1 MERDGTQGSD
11 SFEGSLNLV
20 KLAPDSLQMLS
31 DKPMVRELIQLL
43 LAHNVTHCVLSPG
56 SRNAPISISL
66 INHPE
71 FETYSVVDER
81 AAGFFALGLSQQLN
95 QPVAVCCTSGSAAM
109 NYAPAVAEAFYQR
122 IPLIVLTADRP
133 QEWVN
138 QGDGQTI
145 QQKDLF
151 GSHVRSFQEL
161 RDSDDDQWHNN
172 RLINEA
178 LNSATAQLGGPVH
191 INIPLYE
198 NLYGTTTEELQPVRV
213 IRNIKSEQT
222 LSDDDLLRIKGTISA
237 SKSVM
242 ILCGQ
247 IPPNR
252 ELNALLASI
261 SEGGK
266 TIVLSETHSNV
277 CGGRIVT
284 TIDRIIMSFQGEELA
299 DFMPET
305 LITIGGNIISKK
317 IKAILRDHPSEEH
330 YHVDSAGEI
339 LDTYKNLTEVIPTE
353 HATTLA
359 ALQQE
364 LTGPGVY
371 ADRWALKVNQNQ
383 KIHDDFAIKQDWSD
397 LKAFNVLL
405 DRLPQDSDLQMGN
418 SSVVRY
424 VQLFD
429 MRNDIRYFG
438 NRGTSGIDGCTST
451 AMGAANASDRITTLI
466 VGDLSFLYDTN
477 GLWHQHKPANLKI
490 IVINNGGGGIF
501 KIIDG
506 PSDSGVL
513 TQGFETPH
521 QLDLGKVSAGY
532 NIDYQKVKDEIELS
546 TGLEWLYSQGSCSIL
561 EIDTSEVES
570 QDFIKAY
577 FTNLRK
583 Q

>member
-1 MERDGTQGSD
+1 MERDGTQSSD

-20 KLAPDSLQMLS
+20 KLAPDSPPMLS
-31 DKPMVRELIQLL
+31 DKPMIRELIQLL
-43 LAHNVTHCVLSPG
+43 LAHNVIHVVLSPG

-66 INHPE
+66 INHSE

-81 AAGFFALGLSQQLN
+81 AGGFFALGLSQQLN
-95 QPVAVCCTSGSAAM
+95 QPVAVCCTSGSAAL

-161 RDSDDDQWHNN
+161 RDNDDDQWHNN

-178 LNSATAQLGGPVH
+178 LASATAKLSGPVH
-191 INIPLYE
+191 INIPLRE
-198 NLYGTTTEELQPVRV
+198 NLYGTTAEDLGSVRV
-213 IRNIKSEQT
+213 IRNTKCEQV
-222 LSDDDLLRIKGTISA
+222 LSASDLTRIQGTISSA
-237 SKSVM
+237 KSVM

-247 IPPNR
+247 ISPNSG
-252 ELNALLASI
+252 LSKLLAAI

-266 TIVLSETHSNV
+266 TVVLSETHSNV

-284 TIDRIIMSFQGEELA
+284 TIDRIIMSFKRDELV
-299 DFMPET
+299 DFMPEI

-317 IKAILRDHPSEEH
+317 VKAILRDHPSQEH
-330 YHVDSAGEI
+330 FHIDPAGEI
-339 LDTYKNLTEVIPTE
+339 LDTFKNLTEVVPSE
-353 HATTLA
+353 FETTLA
-359 ALQQE
+359 ALQEE
-364 LTGPGVY
+364 LKGPGVY
-371 ADRWALKVNQNQ
+371 ADRWALKVSQNQ
-383 KIHDDFAIKQDWSD
+383 KIHADFASKQAWSD
-397 LKAFNVLL
+397 LKAFKVLL
-405 DRLPQDSDLQMGN
+405 DRIPQDSDLQMGN

-429 MRNDIRYFG
+429 MRSDIRYFG

-466 VGDLSFLYDTN
+466 VGDLSFLYDTS
-477 GLWHQHKPANLKI
+477 GLWHQHRPKNLKI

-513 TQGFETPH
+513 SQGFETPH

-532 NIDYQKVKDEIELS
+532 DIEYQKVKDEIELGA
-546 TGLEWLYSQGSCSIL
+546 GLEWLYDQGSCSIL
-561 EIDTSEVES
+561 EIDTSKVES
-570 QDFIKAY
+570 QNFIKAY